1 MRQLNSPAAPLLV
14 RRWMTVPSN
23 VAITTDVK
31 AATAYRAYLLCVSVE
46 TKESLCLFTLWE
58 LGFLHSRMNRCTK
71 HAKVGTLWPCACIS
85 STLTVWAQNSSTAK
99 RRIWTPHLQEKT
111 DRKSERREK
120 GTKTPFSVVHKCIWR
135 LPAHRVSQ
143 QGNKQAHSSLYLH
156 YSHPV
161 NVDEK
166 SYIFTHINIKLP
178 LSQTHMYAHRCYG
191 VDLPHGRT
199 CPLIKDT

>member
-71 HAKVGTLWPCACIS
+71 QYTLALCVHLEHTHSLGTEFFYREEKDLNATPAGKNRPKEWE
-85 STLTVWAQNSSTAK
+85 K
-99 RRIWTPHLQEKT
+99 RK
-111 DRKSERREK
+111 
-120 GTKTPFSVVHKCIWR
+120 
-135 LPAHRVSQ
+135 
-143 QGNKQAHSSLYLH
+143 GNKNTFLSRAQTYGVYLH
-156 YSHPV
+156 TGFLSKEINRHIHPCICV
-161 NVDEK
+161 
-166 SYIFTHINIKLP
+166 IPIL
-178 LSQTHMYAHRCYG
+178 
-191 VDLPHGRT
+191 
-199 CPLIKDT
+199 